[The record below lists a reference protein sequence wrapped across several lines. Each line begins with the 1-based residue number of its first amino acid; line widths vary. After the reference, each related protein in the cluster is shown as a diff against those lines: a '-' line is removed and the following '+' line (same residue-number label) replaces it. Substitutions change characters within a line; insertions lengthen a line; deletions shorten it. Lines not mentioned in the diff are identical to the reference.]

1 MMDDNPYEDN
11 DSGQEIED
19 HWDWVELV
27 GMVAMGAL
35 AFYIVYVWA
44 K

>member
-1 MMDDNPYEDN
+1 MSDRYDEN
-11 DSGQEIED
+11 DSGQDEDD
-19 HWDWVELV
+19 HWDWVELI
-27 GMVAMGAL
+27 GMVGLGAL